1 MPPSQKLH
9 RSLLGF
15 LDELSR
21 NNKREWFQ
29 ANKDRYIA
37 EVRDPLLGFI
47 EAFAP
52 KLRRISPY
60 FVADARSNGGSLF
73 RIYRDTRFSKDK
85 TPYKTWGAVQFRHE
99 RGKDVHAPGF
109 YLHVQPGNVFMGA
122 GLWHPDAPTLAKI
135 REAIVEGPAN
145 WRRAISA
152 KAFKESYELAGDS
165 LKRPPRGFDAEH
177 ELIDDLKRK
186 DFIAVAHFTEAQL
199 LRSDFLDQFAKTA
212 GDAKPFMRFLTKAV
226 ALDF

>member
-1 MPPSQKLH
+1 MPPSAKLH

-15 LDELSR
+15 FDELSR

-29 ANKDRYIA
+29 ANKERYIA
-37 EVRDPLLGFI
+37 EVRDPLLGFV

-52 KLRRISPY
+52 KLRRISSH
-60 FVADARSNGGSLF
+60 FVADSRPNGGSLF

-109 YLHVQPGNVFMGA
+109 YLHIQPGNVFMGA
-122 GLWHPDAPTLAKI
+122 GLWHPD
-135 REAIVEGPAN
+135 
-145 WRRAISA
+145 
-152 KAFKESYELAGDS
+152 
-165 LKRPPRGFDAEH
+165 

-199 LRSDFLDQFAKTA
+199 LRSDFLDRFAKTA

>member
-15 LDELSR
+15 IEELSR

-29 ANKDRYIA
+29 ANKERYVA

-52 KLRRISPY
+52 KLRGISPHY
-60 FVADARSNGGSLF
+60 VADARPNGGSLF

-122 GLWHPDAPTLAKI
+122 GLWHPDAPTLANI

-145 WRRAISA
+145 WNRAIGTVEVSGFGVRLYLSQVRQEVTVA
-152 KAFKESYELAGDS
+152 PAGIAFHLPVVIV
-165 LKRPPRGFDAEH
+165 L
-177 ELIDDLKRK
+177 
-186 DFIAVAHFTEAQL
+186 
-199 LRSDFLDQFAKTA
+199 
-212 GDAKPFMRFLTKAV
+212 GDAAQEYLGVDRA
-226 ALDF
+226 